1 MICVEEAL
9 SIILKKAGPLPP
21 EQIDLCAL
29 TGRIAAKDIKAN
41 ITHPPHNASAMD
53 GYGVR
58 FEEAQK
64 GNILKVIGEAPAG
77 RPFEGAV
84 QEGECVRIFTGGVVP
99 SGLDHIIIQED
110 VSRNGDRITIN
121 ESQPSPAHIRR
132 AGVDFHKGDV
142 LVEAGICFHELHG
155 ALLASANI
163 AYTDVIA
170 RPKVY
175 LFSTGDELREP
186 GAVLGAGEIINS
198 NHYALTAMIKTWG
211 GEPIYGGCLPDEKGP
226 VIKAF
231 DASADIIV
239 PIGGASVGDYDVVK
253 PAFLDAGGDI
263 HFEKIAVR
271 PGKPTWYGTIEQKGD
286 RHRKANLTRII
297 GLPGNPASA
306 IVTAALFLQPLVR
319 VMAGHYSRTMR
330 GGTAQLAAPL
340 SKNGGR
346 ETYLRGRVDLQTGA
360 GYATV
365 LPFPNQDSSLLS
377 PFASANV
384 LIRRMPGAPAALEG
398 ETVDIVW
405 LR

>member
-1 MICVEEAL
+1 MGTVIAQTAVVDPRAK
-9 SIILKKAGPLPP
+9 IGANV
-21 EQIDLCAL
+21 
-29 TGRIAAKDIKAN
+29 RIG
-41 ITHPPHNASAMD
+41 H
-53 GYGVR
+53 
-58 FEEAQK
+58 FC
-64 GNILKVIGEAPAG
+64 VIGP
-77 RPFEGAV
+77 
-84 QEGECVRIFTGGVVP
+84 
-99 SGLDHIIIQED
+99 D
-110 VSRNGDRITIN
+110 VSIGDNTLIEDHVVISGVTSIGEDN
-121 ESQPSPAHIRR
+121 HI
-132 AGVDFHKGDV
+132 
-142 LVEAGICFHELHG
+142 L
-155 ALLASANI
+155 
-163 AYTDVIA
+163 
-170 RPKVY
+170 
-175 LFSTGDELREP
+175 P

-271 PGKPTWYGTIEQKGD
+271 PGKPTWYGSIEQKGD

-346 ETYLRGRVDLQTGA
+346 ETYLRGRVEMQAGA
-360 GYATV
+360 GQATV
-365 LPFPNQDSSLLS
+365 VPFPNQDSSLLS

-384 LIRRMPGAPAALEG
+384 LIRRMPGAEAALEG